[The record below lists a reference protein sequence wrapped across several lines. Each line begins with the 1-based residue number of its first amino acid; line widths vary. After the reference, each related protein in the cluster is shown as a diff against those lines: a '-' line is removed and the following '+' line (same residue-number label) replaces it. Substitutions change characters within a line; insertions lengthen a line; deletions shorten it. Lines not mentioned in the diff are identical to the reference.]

1 MLPYFHIF
9 GYTLPAYGVMAALG
23 LLAAIAYIFL
33 ARPRG
38 SVTADVELSFVWGL
52 VGCFVGAK
60 LLYLLTA
67 APELAA
73 ALGEPGVGLFEA
85 LSPFLSGGFVFYGGL
100 IGLLLWAYIYCRAAK
115 ADYWAVI
122 CRALPAVP
130 LAHGFG
136 RIGCFLTGCCY
147 GRECSSLGIA
157 FAHSEIAP
165 NGVPLFPVQL
175 VEAACVL
182 GLSLVLASMAR
193 RGRPGREI
201 LAVYLISYGA
211 LRFILEFFRGDGYR
225 GFLLGLS
232 VSQLIAVCT
241 VLFAAF
247 LLSVC
252 KRC

>member
-1 MLPYFHIF
+1 
-9 GYTLPAYGVMAALG
+9 MAALG
-23 LLAAIAYIFL
+23 LLAALAYIFL
-33 ARPRG
+33 SGPRG

-52 VGCFVGAK
+52 VGCFAGAK

-67 APELAA
+67 APGLAA
-73 ALGEPGVGLFEA
+73 ALKAPGTDLLEA
-85 LSPFLSGGFVFYGGL
+85 LMPFLSGGFVFYGGL
-100 IGLLLWAYIYCRAAK
+100 IGLLLGAYIYCRAAG

-147 GRECSSLGIA
+147 GRECAAFGVA
-157 FAHSEIAP
+157 FAHSEVAP

-175 VEAACVL
+175 IEAVFVLCLSLLL
-182 GLSLVLASMAR
+182 GLMAR
-193 RGRPGREI
+193 RGRPGREM
-201 LAVYLISYGA
+201 LAVYLLSYGTE
-211 LRFILEFFRGDGYR
+211 RFILEFFRGDGYR

-241 VLFAAF
+241 MLFAA
-247 LLSVC
+247 LCLTARKKC
-252 KRC
+252 

>member
-1 MLPYFHIF
+1 MGF
-9 GYTLPAYGVMAALG
+9 
-23 LLAAIAYIFL
+23 
-33 ARPRG
+33 
-38 SVTADVELSFVWGL
+38 
-52 VGCFVGAK
+52 
-60 LLYLLTA
+60 
-67 APELAA
+67 AA
-73 ALGEPGVGLFEA
+73 AQ
-85 LSPFLSGGFVFYGGL
+85 
-100 IGLLLWAYIYCRAAK
+100 LWQ
-115 ADYWAVI
+115 
-122 CRALPAVP
+122 

-193 RGRPGREI
+193 RGRPGREM

-225 GFLLGLS
+225 SFLLGLS